1 MEAPVLGLPALELP
15 VLEDDLA
22 IQMAVT
28 NICRQVAHGT
38 IEPKRAT
45 TLLYGLQVASVTV
58 RRSVLNGRQH
68 KA

>member
-1 MEAPVLGLPALELP
+1 MP

-28 NICRQVAHGT
+28 NICRQLANET

-45 TLLYGLQVASVTV
+45 SLLYGIQVASAAV
-58 RRSVLNGRQH
+58 RRAMQNRRISSF
-68 KA
+68 